1 MADIEFAAFDVSDVG
16 LEDEEEEEEE
26 QPVEEVEEEVV
37 KGRGADLYMEEYAE
51 FEDLETFKAHPLHA
65 ELAKEFT
72 KRKTW
77 EIQGA
82 RKESYV
88 CKYSQRRGYK
98 TCRRQ
103 YMVMYPDKDFR
114 IIVFDTCR

>member
-1 MADIEFAAFDVSDVG
+1 MSDIEFEAFDVSDVG
-16 LEDEEEEEEE
+16 LEEEEE
-26 QPVEEVEEEVV
+26 QEEEQEEQPVEEVV

-51 FEDLETFKAHPLHA
+51 FDNLEAFKGDALYA
-65 ELAKEFT
+65 ELGREFT

-82 RKESYV
+82 RKETYV
-88 CKYSQRRGYK
+88 CKFSQRRGYK
-98 TCRRQ
+98 TCKMQ

-114 IIVFDTCR
+114 IVVFDTCR